1 MFFYLRYGITDRGQF
16 MLQYVHAH
24 NIKGRCFATYI
35 DCIFYLSNNVY
46 QMNIKKVYSRIQV
59 TALLLLFTGSIIHA
73 QVSTYT
79 FTATTRLAE
88 GLIPAF
94 ICETDDIWIKQP
106 VTINAQGYFVFPP
119 GQMDYVYAGCQGS
132 NAAVVRGPG
141 FPIGFDFVY
150 DGQVFDRFAVS
161 ANGYIKLGKSGEDIV
176 MYNDT
181 LEGGVWKDGNNAL
194 RANVISAQQ
203 LDVPTFTTVPNN
215 GGQSIDGGFTIGRTT
230 GLPGQRVLAINGGFG
245 MTYRVGTGF
254 YIYLFEGSNK
264 ISISFRSGLPYDPA
278 VGATKVAVGLRGK
291 EENNTIENLNIRKV
305 TQGVNTW
312 ATSVAGTSAADL
324 CDFSS
329 ASLPSPDYLT
339 YTWTPPVVQTPPV
352 CPFIYLTYFIFE
364 YSGSTIPSDYPQ
376 GIIYGTDEGDGNTGE
391 GGVFYASADGSVDV
405 ARNPVLN
412 WSPVA
417 DVSTT
422 YDVYFGTDNPA
433 VTLVSQNQTATSYTP
448 PAPYLAPNTDYYYRI
463 VAKNAYGS
471 SPGCTGK
478 ITTGSVLHYCDRMP
492 SGTMAGNITFN
503 TIAYTAN
510 SSNAGVRRLP
520 VTAPYTTTVQRNGT
534 YSLSVTTAIPP
545 YPQIAETATV
555 SYFIDWNQD
564 GDFDD
569 AGESNPD
576 VLSVNPGATRTLNT
590 ITVPNTAVLGN
601 TVLRIKTAGQAMP
614 ASTACNPYNSAVD
627 FVITVAPVT
636 ACAGFTIHP
645 AITNVSCFGKSDG
658 GIDLN
663 VSGGTAPYA
672 VTWMDG
678 SAAGITRTGLAR
690 GVYQA
695 SSVTDAAGC
704 EVSSQL
710 VAVLQPGHL
719 QLDTATVPGYATDL
733 TVLYGTAP
741 YTYQWSNDSTSS
753 NPAYFTPGTYDV
765 TVTDARGCD
774 TTMHDIV
781 IKKAYTTAVF
791 SAKDNSFTIIA
802 YPNPTTGILYLQS
815 RIQQVVHIQF
825 MNMQG
830 KIMEERNYTIDGSD
844 AASVD
849 ITSFSEGIYFLKV
862 TDDTSTGIVKI
873 IKY

>member
-1 MFFYLRYGITDRGQF
+1 
-16 MLQYVHAH
+16 
-24 NIKGRCFATYI
+24 
-35 DCIFYLSNNVY
+35 
-46 QMNIKKVYSRIQV
+46 MNIKKISVRIHV
-59 TALLLLFTGSIIHA
+59 TVLLLLFTCNIINA
-73 QVSTYT
+73 QVSKYT
-79 FTATTRLAE
+79 FTATT
-88 GLIPAF
+88 GKLIVPSGDPGTACGTLTQAAYIDNQGNHIFPA
-94 ICETDDIWIKQP
+94 
-106 VTINAQGYFVFPP
+106 
-119 GQMDYVYAGCQGS
+119 GQMNYVYADCNSGS
-132 NAAVVRGPG
+132 RAEIVSGPG

-176 MYNDT
+176 IYNDT

-194 RANVISAQQ
+194 RANVISAEQVN
-203 LDVPTFTTVPNN
+203 VPTFTNAPMNP
-215 GGQSIDGGFTIGRTT
+215 GQPFYGSISYGHG
-230 GLPGQRVLAINGGFG
+230 GLPGQRILTIMGAFG
-245 MTYRVGTGF
+245 TPHIGTNY

-264 ISISFRSGLPYDPA
+264 ISISFRGPFPYDPA
-278 VGATKVAVGLRGK
+278 ASPTKAAVGLRGK

-324 CDFSS
+324 CDLNSVS
-329 ASLPSPDYLT
+329 VPSPDYLT
-339 YTWTPPVVQTPPV
+339 YTWAPLAAQTPPV
-352 CPFIYLTYFIFE
+352 CPFIYLTYFLFH
-364 YSGSTIPSDYPQ
+364 YTGGTLPSDYPA
-376 GIIYGTDEGDGNTGE
+376 GIIYGGDIGDGNTGE
-391 GGVFYASADGSVDV
+391 GGVFYTPADGSVDV
-405 ARNPVLN
+405 PRNPVLN

-417 DVSTT
+417 DVPTT

-433 VTLVSQNQTATSYTP
+433 VTLVSQNQTATSYAP

-463 VAKNAYGS
+463 IAKNAYGS
-471 SPGCTGK
+471 STGCTGK
-478 ITTGSVLHYCDRMP
+478 MTTGSVLHYCDRIP

-503 TIAYTAN
+503 TIAYVAN

-545 YPQIAETATV
+545 YPLTAETATV

-569 AGESNPD
+569 AGESNID

-627 FVITVAPVT
+627 FVITVVPVT

-645 AITNVSCFGKSDG
+645 VTTHVSCFGKSDG

-672 VTWMDG
+672 VTWTDG

-710 VAVLQPGHL
+710 VAVLQPGAL
-719 QLDTATVPGYATDL
+719 TADTVAATDNSTATLVSG
-733 TVLYGTAP
+733 GTPP
-741 YTYQWSNDSTSS
+741 YTYLWSRGNEQNNSELPVPGIYDS
-753 NPAYFTPGTYDV
+753 V
-765 TVTDARGCD
+765 VVTDAHGCNAI
-774 TTMHDIV
+774 MRNIV
-781 IKKAYTTAVF
+781 MKPATV
-791 SAKDNSFTIIA
+791 
-802 YPNPTTGILYLQS
+802 TTGIL
-815 RIQQVVHIQF
+815 H
-825 MNMQG
+825 
-830 KIMEERNYTIDGSD
+830 TDD
-844 AASVD
+844 ASVSLLVYPNPGNGIVYFKSPVQQKVYVQIVSEQGNVMQEGSYVLD
-849 ITSFSEGIYFLKV
+849 AGSIATMNITSLADGMYFLRV
-862 TDDTSTGIVKI
+862 TDEGSAKM
-873 IKY
+873 IKFIKQ